1 MKVDFQQEKIK
12 QHALTTEEIYK
23 DIYNVLEEK
32 FKVEQK
38 AKLTEITSR
47 LKTSFE
53 EQVTQMNL
61 KFQKSEAAIR
71 KKQAVIEL

>member
-1 MKVDFQQEKIK
+1 
-12 QHALTTEEIYK
+12 
-23 DIYNVLEEK
+23 VLEEK